1 MKFEK
6 AKRVKFILEF
16 LDQFLEDDE
25 VAFLLEKLVYRWE
38 ASKLEVMKEIDQ
50 RNEDCLKRCAENEE
64 LVQKVNKDLTNTEAR
79 LKRTEEW
86 IEEME
91 NAE

>member
-16 LDQFLEDDE
+16 LDEFLQDDE
-25 VAFLLEKLVYRWE
+25 VPFLLEKLVYRWE

-50 RNEDCLKRCAENEE
+50 RNED
-64 LVQKVNKDLTNTEAR
+64 
-79 LKRTEEW
+79 
-86 IEEME
+86 
-91 NAE
+91 

>member
-1 MKFEK
+1 MK
-6 AKRVKFILEF
+6 I
-16 LDQFLEDDE
+16 
-25 VAFLLEKLVYRWE
+25 
-38 ASKLEVMKEIDQ
+38 S
-50 RNEDCLKRCAENEE
+50 LKRCAENEE